1 MSNVWNEAKKQPVI
15 ARGRLGW
22 PLRRIEQETG
32 VRRETARAYLFSCNF
47 AFAIFGEVTPPFVS
61 LLAHRNRINPAHY
74 VGMST
79 VAGMAA
85 ILLALSVSASDQAG
99 ARGTV
104 CGRAERDEVHRRF
117 TEVPPDRLPNG
128 G

>member
-1 MSNVWNEAKKQPVI
+1 MI
-15 ARGRLGW
+15 ALGRLGW

-32 VRRETARAYLFSCNF
+32 VRRETAGAYLFSCNS
-47 AFAIFGEVTPPFVS
+47 AFAIFGGVTPLFVS
-61 LLAHRNRINPAHY
+61 LLAHLDRINPAHY
-74 VGMST
+74 VENAT

-85 ILLALSVSASDQAG
+85 ILLTPSVSTSDQAG
-99 ARGTV
+99 PRGTV
-104 CGRAERDEVHRRF
+104 CGRVERDEVHRRMDF